1 MTRIIDKI
9 LAIILIVGLFFTL
22 LVEIA
27 NLIGFGT
34 QEHFLQHPDYPEG
47 PEYKRDLQSGL
58 VQLTIWT
65 IVSAGLL
72 TLTIYS
78 RIKKDKG
85 LFNKIA
91 FTTFILAT
99 YLPILT
105 IMKGG
110 TTRGLIMAF
119 VTLGL
124 AGLTLIKM
132 KKEKTLATT
141 MAKKT

>member
-1 MTRIIDKI
+1 MTRIIEKI
-9 LAIILIVGLFFTL
+9 LVIILIVGLSFTL

-34 QEHFLQHPDYPEG
+34 QEHFLLHPDYPEG
-47 PEYKRDLQSGL
+47 REYKRDLQSGL

-65 IVSAGLL
+65 IVTAGLL

-85 LFNKIA
+85 IFNKIA
-91 FTTFILAT
+91 FVTFILAT

-105 IMKGG
+105 IMNGL

-124 AGLTLIKM
+124 AGLTLFKM
-132 KKEKTLATT
+132 KKEKTLATI
-141 MAKKT
+141 AKKT

>member
-1 MTRIIDKI
+1 MNRIMDKI
-9 LAIILIVGLFFTL
+9 LVIILLVGLSFTL

-27 NLIGFGT
+27 NMIGFGS
-34 QEHFLQHPDYPEG
+34 QEHFLQHPAYPEG

-58 VQLTIWT
+58 VQLIIWT
-65 IVSAGLL
+65 IVTAGLL

-91 FTTFILAT
+91 FVTFVLAT

-105 IMKGG
+105 IMSGL
-110 TTRGLIMAF
+110 TTRGLIMALI
-119 VTLGL
+119 TLGL
-124 AGLTLIKM
+124 AGLTFVKM
-132 KKEKTLATT
+132 KKDKNTGYNNG
-141 MAKKT
+141 

>member
-1 MTRIIDKI
+1 MNRIMDKI
-9 LAIILIVGLFFTL
+9 LVIILLVGLSFTL

-27 NLIGFGT
+27 NMIGFGS

-58 VQLTIWT
+58 VQLIIWT
-65 IVSAGLL
+65 IVTAGLL

-91 FTTFILAT
+91 FVTFVLAT

-105 IMKGG
+105 IMSGL
-110 TTRGLIMAF
+110 TTRGLIMSLI
-119 VTLGL
+119 TLGL
-124 AGLTLIKM
+124 AGLTFVKM
-132 KKEKTLATT
+132 KKDKNTGYNNG
-141 MAKKT
+141 